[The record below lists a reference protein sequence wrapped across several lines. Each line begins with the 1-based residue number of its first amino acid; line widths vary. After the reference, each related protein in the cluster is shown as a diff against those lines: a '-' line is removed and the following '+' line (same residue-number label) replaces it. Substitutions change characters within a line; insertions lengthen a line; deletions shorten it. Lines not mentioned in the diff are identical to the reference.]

1 MITYCVSV
9 WGQNLTQRQI
19 KTLKTLQRLF
29 NIKMIRAYRT
39 ISHESATAIAGLTL
53 VNFKLK
59 QIINVKKLKN
69 GKISE
74 VNGCYVTS

>member
-1 MITYCVSV
+1 
-9 WGQNLTQRQI
+9 
-19 KTLKTLQRLF
+19 
-29 NIKMIRAYRT
+29 MIRAYRT